1 MLPADPL
8 ALWMDIGISAME
20 DVRSYNGGGDYTASD
35 TFGEGREVLLCRSLC
50 LRAGY
55 VLRYGWQGPSL
66 IT

>member
-1 MLPADPL
+1 
-8 ALWMDIGISAME
+8 MDIGISAME

-66 IT
+66 